1 MYITPTQSGTP
12 DGIEVASGDGS
23 ADNPWR
29 FKLHYAGGFTV
40 SFNNNGGSAQMSAVN
55 GLNGEYTLPQSTMV
69 APSGYVFSGW
79 KVNNTGDLLQP
90 GTTITVTSDVTLY
103 AQWTQQVYTLE
114 VSNGTAT
121 FNGVTASTLTGLHYG
136 DIVSITAAEPEPGQL
151 FDQWN
156 TYNGGTFGDRSQ
168 PTTTYTM
175 PARNGSIWVRYKDAI
190 ETCKHH
196 DGEIVCYAWDG
207 SAPLP
212 DTSGCYFLTKKAIC
226 TENIFITDYNVFD
239 ILLKCHVFPWLIIV
253 EYSGLKYFPDLVKKG
268 VWEYLSFD
276 KVDF

>member
-1 MYITPTQSGTP
+1 M
-12 DGIEVASGDGS
+12 
-23 ADNPWR
+23 
-29 FKLHYAGGFTV
+29 
-40 SFNNNGGSAQMSAVN
+40 SFNNNGGSAQMSAMN

-90 GTTITVTSDVTLY
+90 GATITVTADVTLY